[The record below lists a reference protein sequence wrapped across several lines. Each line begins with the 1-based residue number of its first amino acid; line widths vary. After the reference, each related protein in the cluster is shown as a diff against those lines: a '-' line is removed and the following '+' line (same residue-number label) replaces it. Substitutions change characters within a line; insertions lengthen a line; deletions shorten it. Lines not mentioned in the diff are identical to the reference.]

1 MTLGGIF
8 QHRLLQAI
16 SNVRSDIILYD
27 LTQHTG
33 RCDLEKFLNG
43 NIATQAVV
51 LQITSE
57 PLIPVSNKQRD
68 GAGYPN

>member
-1 MTLGGIF
+1 MSVLTSSSMILPNTLADVT
-8 QHRLLQAI
+8 LK
-16 SNVRSDIILYD
+16 
-27 LTQHTG
+27 
-33 RCDLEKFLNG
+33 KFLNG
-43 NIATQAVV
+43 NIATQAMV